1 MPRPRKDR
9 VDASF
14 VAVAPARRELWEGVA
29 DGLRGALLDGSIPPG
44 TSLVEADLADRF
56 GVSRGPI
63 RDALRELARE
73 GLVVDLPR
81 RGTVVSTL
89 TFADIREVYAI
100 REGLESVAARRAIE
114 LATDT
119 AIRAIRDHVLRME
132 DAWDRGADYADSLAE
147 DLAFHRG
154 LVGLTDNGRLIAV
167 YEQML
172 SQTQLL
178 VRSAAAMNPSLRRA
192 MRRSAHRDIHDALL
206 ARDVER
212 ARTAIVDHYAYAE
225 DRLFAG
231 LGAET

>member
-14 VAVAPARRELWEGVA
+14 VALAPERRELWEGVV
-29 DGLRGALLDGSIPPG
+29 DGLRGAILDGSIPPG
-44 TSLVEADLADRF
+44 TSLVEADLAERF

-73 GLVVDLPR
+73 GLVVDLPH

-100 REGLESVAARRAIE
+100 REGLESVAARLAIE
-114 LATDT
+114 LATD
-119 AIRAIRDHVLRME
+119 AGLRSIRDHVLRME
-132 DAWDRGADYADSLAE
+132 DAWDREADYADSLAE

-154 LVGLTDNGRLIAV
+154 LVGLSDNGRLVAV

-178 VRSAAAMNPSLRRA
+178 VRSAAAMNPSLRLA
-192 MRRSAHRDIHDALL
+192 MRRSAHRDIHDALM
-206 ARDVER
+206 ARDADR
-212 ARTAIVDHYAYAE
+212 AQRAIGDHYAYAE
-225 DRLFAG
+225 ERLFAG
-231 LGAET
+231 LGPQP